1 MDWTVSWFAVFLIGV
16 ARAAMEAARQECPQI
31 VTEYMLTTYRVCNNV
46 HDNNVNSL
54 VNPLYV
60 PDSTFLSCHLRTS
73 LNEIRLQK
81 RKLFQKTLNPCLNV
95 NYTEENTGFMV
106 VCKSFFRVFKSYYVI
121 TDTNGNQLPC
131 LTDSA

>member
-81 RKLFQKTLNPCLNV
+81 RKLFQKTLNPCLYV
-95 NYTEENTGFMV
+95 NYTVERYWVYGSLQKFFQ
-106 VCKSFFRVFKSYYVI
+106 SF
-121 TDTNGNQLPC
+121 
-131 LTDSA
+131 